1 MSLAAGAN
9 ELRDQIIAGIET
21 VYGFTF
27 TPAQKIE
34 AQKLWGVVEA
44 AIDYRLKNRVDL
56 VLSSVKVNPGTLVAN
71 ITTGVITGQGDT
83 VAGTQASPNR
93 IA

>member
-1 MSLAAGAN
+1 MSLVTN
-9 ELRDQIIAGIET
+9 EYRDQIIAGIES

-44 AIDYRLKNRVDL
+44 ALYNSLINKVNL
-56 VLSSVKVNPGTLVAN
+56 VLASVKVNPGTFTADLF
-71 ITTGVITGQGDT
+71 TGVVTGQGDT
-83 VAGTQASPNR
+83 VAGTQNGPGR
-93 IA
+93 IS